1 MVQYIGTS
9 KYYQPG
15 NKKLQKGKAFAVH
28 LPDLRVSWAR
38 VRFGVLRLLLK
49 AGDELREYILLVSL
63 ETILLLDDRVA
74 GRSASHLSACADFE
88 LKTAKQCARTPME
101 NHAQV

>member
-1 MVQYIGTS
+1 MQ
-9 KYYQPG
+9 KW
-15 NKKLQKGKAFAVH
+15 KQKGKVFAVH

-49 AGDELREYILLVSL
+49 AGDELCEYIRLVSL
-63 ETILLLDDRVA
+63 ETVLLLDDGVA

-88 LKTAKQCARTPME
+88 LKTA
-101 NHAQV
+101 